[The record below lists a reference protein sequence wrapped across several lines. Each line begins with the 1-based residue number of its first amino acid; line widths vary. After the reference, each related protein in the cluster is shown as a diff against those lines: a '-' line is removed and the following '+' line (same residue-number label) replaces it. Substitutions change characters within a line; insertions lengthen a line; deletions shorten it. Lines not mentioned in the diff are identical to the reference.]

1 MDIQTIRKNPK
12 QFLSL
17 TGFNIEI
24 FDMLLSFFEHEY
36 IEYFAHFTLSGTL
49 RIRRKITRKDSVFK
63 NPEEALF
70 FILVYLKTNPLQEK
84 QAADWGLSQPQC
96 NVWIKILIKL
106 IYSSL
111 AKTKRLPARS
121 DKSLVHVLKDI
132 KTVFIDATNRPIQKS
147 LDYQT
152 QKEHFNGQKKTC
164 LNK

>member
-1 MDIQTIRKNPK
+1 MDIQTTRKNPK

-17 TGFNIEI
+17 TGFNIAI
-24 FDMLLSFFEHEY
+24 FDMLLSFFKHEY
-36 IEYFAHFTLSGTL
+36 IAYFTHFTLSGSV
-49 RIRRKITRKDSVFK
+49 RVRRKTTRKDSIFK

-70 FILVYLKTNPLQEK
+70 FILIYLKNNPLQEK
-84 QAADWGLSQPQC
+84 HAADWGLSQPQC

-121 DKSLVHVLKDI
+121 DKSLVGVLKDI

-152 QKEHFNGQKKTC
+152 QKEHFNGQKKAC
-164 LNK
+164 SNK